1 MARAAHW
8 IIRRPR
14 EAGGRAC
21 VNLVSNPFRKEAQ
34 GVRRARSDANGSYHP
49 ERTSFNFSTPNA
61 YPALPILSNP
71 SNFFQEVPNMLP
83 RSPKRSQL
91 MAKIAQNT
99 PQEPPTRPPKT
110 PKCGQNVVVLFVCF
124 YTSAIFLKIAP
135 KTNKNDQKSSPN
147 GLKMAILAPTWKL
160 LAPSWLQLGAILPH
174 LGEILVDPSPAKI
187 DQNQPRQL
195 LRDFLS
201 QGRPQELPDPLQTSI
216 FQVFKYILKDFVYFS
231 ERLFIDSAFKV
242 YNFLNTFS

>member
-1 MARAAHW
+1 LGHLGAKRVTEDLKSAPEASIFNGFSLNFGPNSNDFSSSFPQFPAAGLARWRLGARSALD
-8 IIRRPR
+8 IRRSR

-34 GVRRARSDANGSYHP
+34 GVRRARSDANGSP
-49 ERTSFNFSTPNA
+49 RSEPTSINFSTPNA

-110 PKCGQNVVVLFVCF
+110 PKCGQNALVLFVF
-124 YTSAIFLKIAP
+124 T
-135 KTNKNDQKSSPN
+135 
-147 GLKMAILAPTWKL
+147 
-160 LAPSWLQLGAILPH
+160 
-174 LGEILVDPSPAKI
+174 
-187 DQNQPRQL
+187 
-195 LRDFLS
+195 LRPF
-201 QGRPQELPDPLQTSI
+201 
-216 FQVFKYILKDFVYFS
+216 F
-231 ERLFIDSAFKV
+231 
-242 YNFLNTFS
+242 

>member
-1 MARAAHW
+1 MW
-8 IIRRPR
+8 
-14 EAGGRAC
+14 
-21 VNLVSNPFRKEAQ
+21 
-34 GVRRARSDANGSYHP
+34 
-49 ERTSFNFSTPNA
+49 
-61 YPALPILSNP
+61 
-71 SNFFQEVPNMLP
+71 
-83 RSPKRSQL
+83 PKRCS
-91 MAKIAQNT
+91 
-99 PQEPPTRPPKT
+99 
-110 PKCGQNVVVLFVCF
+110 VVRF

-135 KTNKNDQKSSPN
+135 KTNKNAQKSSPN

-201 QGRPQELPDPLQTSI
+201 KVAPKSSQTPSRPPPDLDFSS
-216 FQVFKYILKDFVYFS
+216 FQIHFSKVFVNFS

-242 YNFLNTFS
+242 YSFLNTFS